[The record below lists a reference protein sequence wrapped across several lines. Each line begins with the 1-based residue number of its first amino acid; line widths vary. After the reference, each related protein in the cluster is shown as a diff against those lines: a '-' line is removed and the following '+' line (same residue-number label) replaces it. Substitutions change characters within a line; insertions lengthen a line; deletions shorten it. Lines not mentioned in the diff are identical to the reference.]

1 MYCSI
6 SYLQALCLNEPFPH
20 ILTPY
25 IKTFVCLVSFSFG
38 RVCLK
43 HIKDNGLFYPQLFG
57 KNIVLNQKT
66 VLYFETKFESLK
78 ILFSARHLVEV

>member
-1 MYCSI
+1 MCERTPSPY
-6 SYLQALCLNEPFPH
+6 
-20 ILTPY
+20 TPY
-25 IKTFVCLVSFSFG
+25 IKTFVCLVSFSFE

-43 HIKDNGLFYPQLFG
+43 HIKDSGLFYPQLFG

-78 ILFSARHLVEV
+78 ILFSACHLVEV